1 MSEEDLIRFQ
11 FQNILDNLVSSKIRP
26 TSTAI
31 ISARQ
36 PMVLLFEELMN
47 KIEKLQ
53 KENEIKDKVI
63 DLMAD
68 KLIEYELY
76 EYDATIK
83 RKWKK
88 KTIEYFY
95 KKVEE
100 EKWLYF
106 Q

>member
-1 MSEEDLIRFQ
+1 MNEEEMAERICQLE
-11 FQNILDNLVSSKIRP
+11 K
-26 TSTAI
+26 
-31 ISARQ
+31 
-36 PMVLLFEELMN
+36 EN
-47 KIEKLQ
+47 KKLQ
-53 KENEIKDKVI
+53 KVI

-83 RKWKK
+83 REWKG

-95 KKVEE
+95 KKVEKE
-100 EKWLYF
+100 RWVNKKKK